1 MKKNNHRGL
10 YIHIPFCQ
18 HICAYCDFCKMQYFS
33 NLASQYLQVLK
44 KELDFYQ
51 IEEVETIYVG
61 GGTPTSLDLN
71 QLLFLLKILFPYY
84 KKGMEYTFETN
95 VETLNI
101 EKLRLLKQYGVNRL
115 SIGVESSDDKILLS
129 LNRHHNFDDVV
140 RVVKESQKLGFDNI
154 NVDLILGL
162 PNTNLE
168 SLKKDLDNLI
178 KLNIQHISTYSL
190 TISPHTLFYSNKIKE
205 PSQDTC
211 RQQYDYVHN
220 FLLSKGFI
228 HYEISNF
235 SMPSYFSKHNLIYWR
250 DKEYYGIGLG
260 ASGYIDGFRYQ
271 NTKSINEYLQFN
283 FIKEK
288 EKINLND
295 DIEYYIMLNLRTDL
309 GIDLKEFTNKFNFDL
324 NQVCGDIFFKY
335 INKGLMKKDN
345 NRVYLTY
352 EGMMILDTI
361 VIDLLLKID
370 KYQTDYS
377 RL

>member
-1 MKKNNHRGL
+1 
-10 YIHIPFCQ
+10 
-18 HICAYCDFCKMQYFS
+18 MQYFS

-190 TISPHTLFYSNKIKE
+190 TISPHTLFYNNKIKE